1 MNVIISV
8 KSENKYLLIKASGI
22 ITNQEEHRLL
32 TDRFY
37 TEIKKHRS
45 KNSIIDLSETSFPL
59 SFEFLNDIVEYYSK
73 KLPEEVKYWRIA
85 IVDESSY
92 RELGKYWEF
101 IANRRGFMG
110 YKVFSSM
117 KEAKKFMDVYVP
129 YKPSA

>member
-8 KSENKYLLIKASGI
+8 KSENEYLLIKASGI
-22 ITNQEEHRLL
+22 ITNQEEHGLL
-32 TDRFY
+32 TERFY
-37 TEIKKHRS
+37 TEIKKHSS

-59 SFEFLNDIVEYYSK
+59 SFEFLNEIVEYYSK
-73 KLPEEVKYWRIA
+73 KLPEEVKYWKIA
-85 IVDESSY
+85 VVNESSY

-101 IANRRGFMG
+101 IANQRGFMG

-117 KEAKKFMDVYVP
+117 KEAKKFMDVYLP

>member
-1 MNVIISV
+1 M
-8 KSENKYLLIKASGI
+8 ATGI
-22 ITNQEEHRLL
+22 EL
-32 TDRFY
+32 
-37 TEIKKHRS
+37 IKKHSS

-73 KLPEEVKYWRIA
+73 KLPEEVKYWKIA
-85 IVDESSY
+85 VVDESSY

-101 IANRRGFMG
+101 IANQRGFMG